1 MMKHI
6 QQLIVVE
13 GKNDTARLKQFFD
26 CDTIET
32 GGSRVDKATLDRI
45 EAAAATRGVI
55 VFTDPDS
62 PGEFI
67 RRRIGERHIPGISHV
82 FIEKKKARTDK
93 KVGVEHASQKDL
105 EEALSHAVIF
115 DERRESLSHADYL
128 DFGLVGDAPKRHYV
142 CQAFRIGPCN
152 GKTCFKRL
160 NQMGITKEQI
170 EEVLHGY
177 TNRD

>member
-32 GGSRVDKATLDRI
+32 GGSRVDKSTLDRI

-62 PGEFI
+62 PASSFGAASENDTSPAFPMCLLKRKSQNRQKG
-67 RRRIGERHIPGISHV
+67 RRGAC
-82 FIEKKKARTDK
+82 F
-93 KVGVEHASQKDL
+93 QKR
-105 EEALSHAVIF
+105 SGRGFVPCG
-115 DERRESLSHADYL
+115 
-128 DFGLVGDAPKRHYV
+128 GL
-142 CQAFRIGPCN
+142 
-152 GKTCFKRL
+152 
-160 NQMGITKEQI
+160 
-170 EEVLHGY
+170 
-177 TNRD
+177 

>member
-1 MMKHI
+1 MKHI

-32 GGSRVDKATLDRI
+32 GGSRVDKTTLERI
-45 EAAAATRGVI
+45 EAAAAARGVI

-67 RRRIGERHIPGISHV
+67 RRRISEKHIPGISHV
-82 FIEKKKARTDK
+82 FIEKKKARTAK
-93 KVGVEHASQKDL
+93 KVGVEHASKEDL
-105 EEALSHAVIF
+105 EEALSHAVFF
-115 DERRESLSHADYL
+115 DERKESLSHDDYL
-128 DFGLVGDAPKRHYV
+128 DLGLVGNSAKRQFV
-142 CQAFRIGPCN
+142 CSAFHIGPCN

-160 NQMGITKEQI
+160 NQMGITRPQI

-177 TNRD
+177 TNCD